1 MTLWCIQ
8 MWYCCNLYKERPHF
22 LNHICRWETQIVYN
36 LGHKD
41 SHLRN
46 RHRYGVFFFF
56 FFSIA
61 FFHSEQW
68 VCVHSRKRVESSTW
82 VNARLLSVKLR
93 LSYVYTLRLIGPISY
108 LGVCYIRKKVTN
120 AFVRK
125 WRCVFVCESLN
136 HISQDTKSARL
147 IAVCKRTFTHCD

>member
-93 LSYVYTLRLIGPISY
+93 LSYVYTLQLIGPISY
-108 LGVCYIRKKVTN
+108 PGKCDLMIRTRKHSVIFSRMHLLPS
-120 AFVRK
+120 FVY
-125 WRCVFVCESLN
+125 N
-136 HISQDTKSARL
+136 IHQDTKSARL